1 MNLSE
6 PQFSHLYNGHNN
18 DFLPFR
24 VILKI
29 NMRTYKMFKRAAGI
43 DKGLQ
48 RCFINK
54 RHFVPNAVS
63 VSHFFVGSRSVI
75 DSVGALIHGPRFL

>member
-6 PQFSHLYNGHNN
+6 PQFSHLYNGHDT
-18 DFLPFR
+18 DFLHFR

-43 DKGLQ
+43 DKGL
-48 RCFINK
+48 R
-54 RHFVPNAVS
+54 
-63 VSHFFVGSRSVI
+63 
-75 DSVGALIHGPRFL
+75 GAL